1 MKENS
6 IRQSS
11 RTYKPYNRNFEEQ
24 KEPGKIVGAISV
36 YPQVI
41 YLTVNKQRKDYR
53 TVLIQTHHQKNA
65 KLPEYEDSLF
75 TSCFKNWR

>member
-11 RTYKPYNRNFEEQ
+11 RTYKPYNRTFEEQ

-41 YLTVNKQRKDYR
+41 YLTVNKQRKDYKI
-53 TVLIQTHHQKNA
+53 VMSQDQHQKIA
-65 KLPEYEDSLF
+65 KLPAYEDSLF
-75 TSCFKNWR
+75 SSCFKNWS